1 VDVFWI
7 SNGVVKGSDPADID
21 ALLAQDDGFVWV
33 DIPVFDDAAGA
44 LLAET
49 FGFHPLTLKGCQE
62 RSHVP
67 RIQAYPDHLY
77 LVVHAPDAGDPGHVH
92 LLELDQF
99 IGTRYLITTHGP
111 LGEGVALQSAL
122 HETQAALE
130 RMKTGR
136 FVPASPAELSYAIV
150 SGIARRQDGYV
161 SRLATDIAALERK
174 VIAEAGDDPE
184 ELLEEIFKL
193 RHELL
198 TIRTMAAQSREVYAR
213 ISSLG
218 AFLPDAA
225 MPFVNDLADQFDRV
239 RSICDGEKEFLQ
251 GVLDF
256 YQSRV
261 STKMNVAM
269 ERLTL
274 IASILLPISAVAGIL
289 GMNIIVN
296 RETNVAQV
304 VIVLGFMAAIVL
316 GMFGWARRK
325 GWW

>member
-1 VDVFWI
+1 MDVYWI
-7 SNGVVKGSDPADID
+7 ANGVATGSQPSELE
-21 ALLAQDDGFVWV
+21 ALLRRDDGFVWV
-33 DIPVFDDAAGA
+33 DIPACDDRAATV
-44 LLAET
+44 LADT
-49 FGFHPLTLKGCQE
+49 FGFHPLTVKGCLE

-67 RIQAYPDHLY
+67 RIQAYPEYLY
-77 LVVHAPDAGDPGHVH
+77 VVVHAPDPGEMGHVH
-92 LLELDQF
+92 LLEIDQF
-99 IGTRYLITTHGP
+99 IGLRYLITTHGP
-111 LGEGVALQSAL
+111 LGAGVALESAL
-122 HETQAALE
+122 KETRGVLD
-130 RMKTGR
+130 RMKSGR
-136 FVPASPAELSYAIV
+136 FAPGSPADLSYAIV
-150 SGIARRQDGYV
+150 SGIARRQESYV
-161 SRLATDIAALERK
+161 ARLATAIASLERR
-174 VIAEAGDDPE
+174 VVAEAGEDPE
-184 ELLEEIFKL
+184 LLLEEMFKL

-213 ISSLG
+213 ISSLA
-218 AFLPDAA
+218 AFLPDTA

-274 IASILLPISAVAGIL
+274 IASVMLPITAVAGIY

-296 RETNVAQV
+296 DRTNTVHV
-304 VIVLGFMAAIVL
+304 VIVLGFMSLIVL
-316 GMFGWARRK
+316 GMVRWARKK

>member
-1 VDVFWI
+1 MDVYWVA
-7 SNGVVKGSDPADID
+7 NGVVTESKVVEFD
-21 ALLAQDDGFVWV
+21 ALLQRDDGFVWV
-33 DIPVFDDAAGA
+33 DIPVYDTDAGEV
-44 LLAET
+44 LAET
-49 FGFHPLTLKGCQE
+49 FGFHPLTVKGCLE

-67 RIQAYPDHLY
+67 RIQAYPDYLY
-77 LVVHAPDAGDPGHVH
+77 IVVHAPDAGDPGHVH

-111 LGEGVALQSAL
+111 LGEGVALESAL
-122 HETQAALE
+122 HETRGVLE
-130 RMKTGR
+130 RMKNGR
-136 FVPASPAELSYAIV
+136 FAPASPADLSYAIV
-150 SGIARRQDGYV
+150 SGIARRQEAYV
-161 SRLATDIAALERK
+161 SRLATDIATLERK
-174 VIAEAGDDPE
+174 VIAEAGGDPE
-184 ELLEEIFKL
+184 LLLEEMFKL

-213 ISSLG
+213 IASLA
-218 AFLPDAA
+218 AFLPDTA

-274 IASILLPISAVAGIL
+274 IASVMLPITAVAGIY

-296 RETNVAQV
+296 DRTNTLHV
-304 VIVLGFMAAIVL
+304 VIVLGFMSLIVL
-316 GMFGWARRK
+316 GMVRWARKK